1 MGKARTKK
9 RVTSKVDELPEEIRL
24 QVDRKLADTSNTYQ
38 EISDWLKTEGF
49 EVSKSSIGRYSMRS
63 TTAVQR
69 LLDAQVQT
77 ERLLQVVK
85 HNPEVDYTEASMM
98 MLMDGL
104 VNKMATAEEE
114 FDAMPLDKAGRLIVS
129 LSRTKAYKDK
139 VRQDMKRKSDL
150 AFEVMEADMMKVIGQ
165 NRELADQMKDI
176 LKRAKEMMDN
186 D

>member
-150 AFEVMEADMMKVIGQ
+150 AFEVLEADMMKVIGQ